1 MNVVI
6 KKKGIYSFTIYQE
19 NPRKYG
25 KNQKKDKEKAY
36 LSKSWLFLL
45 QSKYNKKT
53 AIKARF
59 IDSQNNTI
67 TV

>member
-6 KKKGIYSFTIYQE
+6 KKKGLYAFTIYQE

-25 KNQKKDKEKAY
+25 KNQKEDKEKANIKK
-36 LSKSWLFLL
+36 LAILL

>member
-25 KNQKKDKEKAY
+25 KNQKEDKEKANIKK
-36 LSKSWLFLL
+36 LAILL